1 MASEQPAGAARPP
14 PTLAEEARKVPFW
27 WAMSH
32 IAAVACT
39 TLYAVAS
46 VLGLD
51 PTFFYKAALTAMLA
65 GYVLAIYNKC
75 GVRGSDGLVALS
87 KTAVALMRGTPKA

>member
-46 VLGLD
+46 ALRFE

-75 GVRGSDGLVALS
+75 GVCGSDRFVALGN
-87 KTAVALMRGTPKA
+87 TAVTLMHRTP